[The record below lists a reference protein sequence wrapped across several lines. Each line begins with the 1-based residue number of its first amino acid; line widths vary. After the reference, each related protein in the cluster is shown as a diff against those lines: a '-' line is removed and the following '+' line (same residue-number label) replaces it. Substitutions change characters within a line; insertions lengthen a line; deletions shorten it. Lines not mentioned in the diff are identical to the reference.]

1 MKVIILPLLLSS
13 LALLPHAVRAAD
25 EPGIS
30 VGFSPEGSAEALV
43 LDVIDRAKTEIR
55 LAGYSFTSPEV
66 ASALIRAKA
75 RGVDVRV
82 VLDKKANQS
91 RNSQSAINLLAAHDI
106 PVRLNGQYA
115 ALHDKFIVADAHTV
129 ETGSFNYTRSGARHN
144 SENALVIHDMP
155 ALADRYVRHWQSRWN
170 EGTQYRLPY

>member
-13 LALLPHAVRAAD
+13 LVMLPHAVHAVDAS
-25 EPGIS
+25 GVS

-43 LDVIDRAKTEIR
+43 LSVINGAETEIR
-55 LAGYSFTSPEV
+55 LAGYSFTSPEI
-66 ASALIRAKA
+66 ATALVRAKA
-75 RGVDVRV
+75 RGVNVRV

-91 RNSQSAINLLAAHDI
+91 RNSQSAINLLTARDI

-115 ALHDKFIVADAHTV
+115 ALHDKFIIADARTV

-155 ALADRYVRHWQSRWN
+155 ALADRYLRHWQSRWN
-170 EGTQYRLPY
+170 EGTPYRLPY